1 MKMLN
6 WMKQIA
12 CSVMLPSGTKRKQ
25 PSSCSNRSMLHCLH
39 LNSDE
44 SSFSTIFNTF
54 ATLKALGVYSKPLKG
69 CPNTIQS
76 AVVDI
81 CSHRRTKMS
90 TLTAQVA
97 ALLDQ
102 NLTLDALDDDST
114 TMVEKAVELAISMQ
128 IISADDGY
136 AFHKV
141 LQKYAT

>member
-1 MKMLN
+1 
-6 WMKQIA
+6 
-12 CSVMLPSGTKRKQ
+12 
-25 PSSCSNRSMLHCLH
+25 
-39 LNSDE
+39 
-44 SSFSTIFNTF
+44 
-54 ATLKALGVYSKPLKG
+54 
-69 CPNTIQS
+69 
-76 AVVDI
+76 
-81 CSHRRTKMS
+81 MS